1 MVQDIRPSTS
11 YNPLFMQWLGV
22 RMPCCMFLCIDSS
35 SILSGFPLVAFC
47 HHQRLKM
54 GFWPRLLLC
63 GVFAVCLSG
72 VAHAED
78 DEAVEAKEEATPAVE
93 TDKIIDGFSAAD
105 REKMTDGSEK
115 HEFQAEVSRLMDIII
130 NSLYTDKQV
139 FLRELISNAAD
150 ALEKARFHS
159 VQDESFLG
167 DTKDLEVK
175 LEHDADAKTISI
187 IDTGVG
193 MTKADLINNLGT
205 VAKSG
210 TTNFLE
216 AMAEGADANLI
227 GQFGVGFYSAF
238 LVADKVSVT
247 SKCNDDPVQH
257 VWESS
262 ADASFV
268 VVDDPRGNTLGRGSR
283 VTLHLK
289 EDAHDYLSEDKL
301 KEMAKKY
308 SQFIQFPIYVKVKKE
323 VDADTEEDD
332 DDKDDDEEEKK
343 DDVETKDDDEK
354 EEEEEEKKPKKKTV
368 FEWEQVNTQKA
379 IWLRA
384 KEDVTEEEYNEFYKG
399 ISKDYL
405 DPLAYTHFN
414 AEGEIEFKSILYLP
428 KKAPFDMMDNYWGKK
443 SEVKLYVRR
452 VLVAEKFE
460 DLLPR
465 YLNFVR
471 GIVDSD
477 DLPLNVSREQ
487 LQQNKIMKVISKK
500 LVRKVLELMK
510 KLAKEE
516 DAGDDE
522 DEEKDDEE
530 KEEKEEKK
538 EDSEEKKDKKDEES
552 TWAKFYK
559 EFNKNLKMGCYEDD
573 SNRSKISKL
582 LRFSTTKSEDKDI
595 SLDKYLDRMQESQE
609 SIYYMSGDN
618 MEVMKKAPA
627 LQVFK
632 KKDIEVLMLSDHLD
646 EPCIQKLA
654 DYEGKKFV
662 SIQKADVKLD
672 ETEEEKKKFSKLKDM
687 YKPLTDWWKEK
698 LTDYTEKG
706 AMKDAGVKIE
716 KVELSKRLTESPV
729 VVVTSQFGY
738 SAQQEKIMKAQAFQ
752 NKDQMGM
759 MAGRKT
765 LEVNANHPVIVDLLS
780 KVKGDKED
788 ATALDTAQVLFQT
801 ALIESGYEIADPS
814 ALVNRVYRL
823 MSKEL
828 GVDPDAPIKEIEV
841 PEEEEEADEDDKD
854 DSDSEKEDEESKPEE
869 GEKAEL

>member
-1 MVQDIRPSTS
+1 
-11 YNPLFMQWLGV
+11 
-22 RMPCCMFLCIDSS
+22 
-35 SILSGFPLVAFC
+35 
-47 HHQRLKM
+47 M
-54 GFWPRLLLC
+54 GMWRKCLLL
-63 GVFAVCLSG
+63 GFAGSTLH
-72 VAHAED
+72 HANAD
-78 DEAVEAKEEATPAVE
+78 DTV
-93 TDKIIDGFSAAD
+93 DKLVDGFSEDD
-105 REKMTDGSEK
+105 RSKMTEGSEK

-139 FLRELISNAAD
+139 FLREIISNAAD

-159 VQDESFLG
+159 VQDDSFLG
-167 DTKDLEVK
+167 DTKDLEIKV
-175 LEHDADAKTISI
+175 EHDPDAKTISI
-187 IDTGVG
+187 IDSGIG
-193 MTKADLINNLGT
+193 MSKADLINNLGT

-216 AMAEGADANLI
+216 AMADGADSNLI

-238 LVADKVSVT
+238 LVADRISVT

-262 ADASFV
+262 ADASFS
-268 VVDDPRGNTLGRGSR
+268 VVDDPRGNTLGRGTR

-289 EDAHDYLSEDKL
+289 EDAHDYLKEEKL
-301 KEMAKKY
+301 KETAKKY
-308 SQFIQFPIYVKVKKE
+308 SQFIQFPIYVKTKKE
-323 VDADTEEDD
+323 IDADVEEDD
-332 DDKDDDEEEKK
+332 DDEEEDTDDAETEDEEEK
-343 DDVETKDDDEK
+343 DE
-354 EEEEEEKKPKKKTV
+354 EDKKPTKKTV

-384 KEDVTEEEYNEFYKG
+384 KEDVTEEEYNDFYKS

-414 AEGEIEFKSILYLP
+414 AEGEIEFKSVLFLP
-428 KKAPFDMMDNYWGKK
+428 KKAPHDMMDNYWTKR

-460 DLLPR
+460 ELLPR
-465 YLNFVR
+465 YMNFVR
-471 GIVDSD
+471 GVVDSD

-516 DAGDDE
+516 ESDDE
-522 DEEKDDEE
+522 DEEEEDTEKDAEE
-530 KEEKEEKK
+530 KEEK
-538 EDSEEKKDKKDEES
+538 DDKSEES

-573 SNRSKISKL
+573 SNRSKLSKL
-582 LRFSTTKSEDKDI
+582 LRFKSTKSETSQI
-595 SLDKYLDRMQESQE
+595 SLDKYLDRMSESQE
-609 SIYYMSGDN
+609 SIYYMSGDSI
-618 MEVMKKAPA
+618 ETMKKAPA
-627 LQVFK
+627 LQIFK
-632 KKDIEVLMLSDHLD
+632 KKDLEVLMFDDHLD

-672 ETEEEKKKFSKLKDM
+672 ETDKEKKKFSKLKDM
-687 YKPLTDWWKEK
+687 YKPLTDWWKEQLNA
-698 LTDYTEKG
+698 LTEGG

-716 KVELSKRLTESPV
+716 GVAVSKRLTDSPV

-738 SAQQEKIMKAQAFQ
+738 SAQQEKVMRAQAFQ
-752 NKDQMGM
+752 NKDQVGM

-765 LEVNANHPVIVDLLS
+765 LEINPNHPVVIDLLA
-780 KVKGDKED
+780 KIKTDKEND
-788 ATALDTAQVLFQT
+788 AAMDTAHVLFQT
-801 ALIESGYEIADPS
+801 ALVESGYEIADPS
-814 ALVNRVYRL
+814 ALVSRVYRL

-828 GVDPDAPIKEIEV
+828 GVDPDAPLQEVEV
-841 PEEEEEADEDDKD
+841 PEDEEEEAEEEDAEDAEDDDQDAKRG
-854 DSDSEKEDEESKPEE
+854 EE
-869 GEKAEL
+869 L